1 MSTYN
6 ISMSAYNKEWY
17 NNLNK
22 SSITPPSIVFPI
34 VWTGLYISIAASFVL
49 FILQDGL
56 SDRMAITFFIIQM
69 VLNLMWTPVFF
80 RLHELKLSLFIVILM
95 WIFILLTILR
105 FTKKVPIAGY
115 LLIPYIIWVSLAI
128 YLNGYIYYNN

>member
-34 VWTGLYISIAASFVL
+34 VWTGLYISIAASFLL

>member
-6 ISMSAYNKEWY
+6 ISMSTYNKEWY

-34 VWTGLYISIAASFVL
+34 VWTGLYISIAASFLL

-80 RLHELKLSLFIVILM
+80 RLHKLKLSLFIVILM

>member
-1 MSTYN
+1 MST
-6 ISMSAYNKEWY
+6 YNKEWY
-17 NNLNK
+17 NGLDK

-34 VWTGLYISIAASFVL
+34 VWTALYISIIISFLL

-69 VLNLMWTPVFF
+69 VLNLLWTPVFF
-80 RLHELKLSLFIVILM
+80 RLHMIKLSLFIVILM

-115 LLIPYIIWVSLAI
+115 LLIPYLIWVSLAI

>member
-1 MSTYN
+1 MST
-6 ISMSAYNKEWY
+6 YNKEWY
-17 NNLNK
+17 NGLHK

-34 VWTGLYISIAASFVL
+34 VWTALYISIIISFLL

-69 VLNLMWTPVFF
+69 VLNLLWTPVFF
-80 RLHELKLSLFIVILM
+80 RLHMIKSSVFIVILM

-115 LLIPYIIWVSLAI
+115 LLIPYLIWVSLAI